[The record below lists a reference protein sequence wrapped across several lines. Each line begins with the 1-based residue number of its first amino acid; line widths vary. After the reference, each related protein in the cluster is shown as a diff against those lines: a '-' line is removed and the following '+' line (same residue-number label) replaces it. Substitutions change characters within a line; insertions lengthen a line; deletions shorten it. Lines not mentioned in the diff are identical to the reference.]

1 MPDRSWSMGDAGS
14 TGRQQPED
22 FACLHVAHLR
32 SYFYD
37 SSNIRLEFA
46 CQPEDGAEPAI
57 AFCIT
62 QVQAEARTELMTLPG
77 AMPEWIEE
85 RLSALP
91 E

>member
-1 MPDRSWSMGDAGS
+1 L

-22 FACLHVAHLR
+22 FACLHVAHLH

-37 SSNIRLEFA
+37 PNGIRLEFA

-57 AFCIT
+57 VFCIT
-62 QVQAEARTELMTLPG
+62 QAHAEARTELMTLPC
-77 AMPEWIEE
+77 AMAEWIEE

>member
-1 MPDRSWSMGDAGS
+1 M
-14 TGRQQPED
+14 
-22 FACLHVAHLR
+22 R
-32 SYFYD
+32 SYSYD
-37 SSNIRLEFA
+37 PNGIRLEFA

-62 QVQAEARTELMTLPG
+62 QAQAEARTELMTFPG